1 MLVVWGKGLF
11 IIYFFQTHQAVTMQA
26 VVRDWNKSVEV
37 TQALVKEANAK
48 LLDDVR
54 SQNLDPETLLR
65 AWVPVPKPLAAPSV
79 HWARWF
85 LKSWGWSIFSKAS
98 DAQGWLPF
106 DHCDMQATRQRMQ
119 DMLESGQIH
128 GAMCLN
134 FDQLWRSCWAFGG
147 KLYTNVDQKR
157 EKGTSVA
164 TPKKHD
170 KKLHTIKGAR
180 RGITVPRMLLSCYD
194 SCDGGQRDTVER
206 TSKANMAPFK
216 MQFVGSKH
224 VQY

>member
-1 MLVVWGKGLF
+1 MGPCVSTLTNCGAAVEPLV
-11 IIYFFQTHQAVTMQA
+11 
-26 VVRDWNKSVEV
+26 E
-37 TQALVKEANAK
+37 
-48 LLDDVR
+48 
-54 SQNLDPETLLR
+54 
-65 AWVPVPKPLAAPSV
+65 
-79 HWARWF
+79 
-85 LKSWGWSIFSKAS
+85 
-98 DAQGWLPF
+98 
-106 DHCDMQATRQRMQ
+106 
-119 DMLESGQIH
+119 
-128 GAMCLN
+128 N
-134 FDQLWRSCWAFGG
+134 F
-147 KLYTNVDQKR
+147 YTNVDQKR